1 MKWLTLFSRIG
12 KQPIRITRQ
21 QDVCVVDFDGR
32 KEKLALKFDAHGCP
46 YFAFENQVKF
56 LRQ

>member
-1 MKWLTLFSRIG
+1 MKWLTLFNKIG

-32 KEKLALKFDAHGCP
+32 KEKLTLKFDAHGRP
-46 YFAFENQVKF
+46 YFVFENQVKF
-56 LRQ
+56 L